1 MDDGL
6 VRWWR
11 AHPVAADAVTA
22 FALLGV
28 CVLMGLLVHGGV
40 VYFGLT
46 VALLVPLIWRRRWP
60 SATAV
65 AVAAAAGV
73 QWLTVR
79 DTTGALPADLAV
91 PVVVYTVAAHGSRN
105 AGRLTLLAGLGGAM
119 LGGWSWPQLPMPAVA
134 HLLVGSALAGTVAAA
149 WLGGAWQ
156 RSRHSEF
163 AALAAHAALLER
175 EGEQRT
181 RLAVLEERTRIA
193 RDLHDILAH
202 SLAVIIAQ
210 SDGGRYAARAEPDRA
225 IDALRAIGDHGR
237 AALADTRRAI
247 GVLREDTHGEPNPAP
262 TPGIAEL
269 TDLTDDLRVAGL
281 SVNLSTDLPAD
292 PLDTGLGLL
301 VYRIVQEGLT
311 NVVKHAGPTAR
322 AEVSVRTD
330 ARWLRVEVT
339 DDGRAG
345 LLSGSP
351 GGFGLIGMRERVES
365 YGGTVTLAHRDDGG
379 HLLAA
384 VIPLRG
390 DR

>member
-1 MDDGL
+1 MVDEGL

-11 AHPVAADAVTA
+11 AHPMSADAVTA

-28 CVLMGLLVHGGV
+28 CVLMGLLVNGGV
-40 VYFGLT
+40 AYFGLT
-46 VALLVPLIWRRRWP
+46 VALLVPLMCRRRWP
-60 SATAV
+60 SATAAVV
-65 AVAAAAGV
+65 ALVAGA

-79 DTTGALPADLAV
+79 DTIGALPADLAV
-91 PVVVYTVAAHGSRN
+91 PIVIYTVAAHGGRN
-105 AGRLTLLAGLGGAM
+105 AGRLALVAGLGGAV
-119 LGGWSWPQLPMPAVA
+119 LGGWSWPQLPMPTVA
-134 HLLVGSALAGTVAAA
+134 HLLVGSTLAGTVAAA

-156 RSRHSEF
+156 RSRQGEF
-163 AALAAHAALLER
+163 AALARHAALLER

-181 RLAVLEERTRIA
+181 RLAVFEERTRIA

-210 SDGGRYAARAEPDRA
+210 SDGGRYAAQAEPRRA
-225 IDALRAIGDHGR
+225 IDALLAIGDHSR

-247 GVLREDTHGEPNPAP
+247 GILREDTHGEPNPAP

-269 TDLTDDLRVAGL
+269 TDLTDDLCAAGL
-281 SVNLSTDLPAD
+281 SVTLALDLPAD

-301 VYRIVQEGLT
+301 AYRIVQEGLT

-322 AEVSVRTD
+322 AEVSVRAD
-330 ARWLRVEVT
+330 ARWLRVDVA
-339 DDGRAG
+339 DDGHAG
-345 LLSGSP
+345 STGSP

-365 YGGTVTLAHRDDGG
+365 YGGTVTLTQRDGG
-379 HLLAA
+379 HHLAA
-384 VIPLRG
+384 MIPLTG